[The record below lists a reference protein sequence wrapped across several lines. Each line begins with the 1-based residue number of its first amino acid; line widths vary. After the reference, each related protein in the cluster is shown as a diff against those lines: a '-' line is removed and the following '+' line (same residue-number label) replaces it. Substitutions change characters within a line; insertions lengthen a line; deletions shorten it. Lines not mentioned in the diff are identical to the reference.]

1 MLDLKSCMQNGSII
15 GIDRTFNLDSSFV
28 TCMLYQNP
36 KLLRKGQG
44 FSPVL
49 LGPVFFCTGMALLQH
64 IVHFCKKSDLWV

>member
-49 LGPVFFCTGMALLQH
+49 LGPVFFLHWDGSFATYCTFL
-64 IVHFCKKSDLWV
+64 